1 MLEAI
6 RVWRIDNSSQFQLAA
21 GSILRSSSS
30 RDARAEQRDGKVK
43 KIVQQKNAH
52 FQKKP
57 SHYCH
62 FFFPVFNTSHMF
74 SSYLLFSKWQSG
86 LASIDCCERWES
98 RPLTSG
104 TLVGSTPVQ
113 PNLVVETNGNSGNSS
128 IQVSITFTQHHHSY
142 QMKRTSWS
150 RIMNA
155 MLIFLYINDYHR
167 HPHHHH
173 MSPNRTTSPKWAL
186 PHHLAR
192 LISRRTPKSFDLI
205 LFYIL
210 E

>member
-1 MLEAI
+1 MHNFRNRLLTIAI
-6 RVWRIDNSSQFQLAA
+6 
-21 GSILRSSSS
+21 
-30 RDARAEQRDGKVK
+30 
-43 KIVQQKNAH
+43 
-52 FQKKP
+52 
-57 SHYCH
+57 
-62 FFFPVFNTSHMF
+62 FFPVFNTSHTF
-74 SSYLLFSKWQSG
+74 SSSLLFSKWQSG
-86 LASIDCCERWES
+86 LASIDCCERWKS
-98 RPLTSG
+98 LPMNSG

-150 RIMNA
+150 LTMNA
-155 MLIFLYINDYHR
+155 MLIFPYINDYHR
-167 HPHHHH
+167 HPHHHHH

-192 LISRRTPKSFDLI
+192 LISPRTPKSFDLI

>member
-1 MLEAI
+1 MHNFRNRLLTIAI
-6 RVWRIDNSSQFQLAA
+6 
-21 GSILRSSSS
+21 
-30 RDARAEQRDGKVK
+30 
-43 KIVQQKNAH
+43 
-52 FQKKP
+52 
-57 SHYCH
+57 
-62 FFFPVFNTSHMF
+62 FFPVFNTSHTF
-74 SSYLLFSKWQSG
+74 SSSLLFSKWQSG

-150 RIMNA
+150 LTMNA
-155 MLIFLYINDYHR
+155 MLIFLYTNDYHR
-167 HPHHHH
+167 HHHHH

-192 LISRRTPKSFDLI
+192 LISPRTPKSFDLI

>member
-1 MLEAI
+1 MQELNREMA
-6 RVWRIDNSSQFQLAA
+6 RWRNFFS
-21 GSILRSSSS
+21 
-30 RDARAEQRDGKVK
+30 K
-43 KIVQQKNAH
+43 KCTFSKIAFSVL
-52 FQKKP
+52 P
-57 SHYCH
+57 

-74 SSYLLFSKWQSG
+74 SETLSSFLLLSKWQSG
-86 LASIDCCERWES
+86 FASKDCCERWKS

-150 RIMNA
+150 LPLKA
-155 MLIFLYINDYHR
+155 TLIFPYINDYHQ

-173 MSPNRTTSPKWAL
+173 HISPDRTTSPKWAL
-186 PHHLAR
+186 PRPLAQ
-192 LISRRTPKSFDLI
+192 LISRRTPKSFNLL